1 MVIDN
6 SKNKNLK
13 SVGIETIP
21 AEKTFKI
28 IKNLEEV
35 GGRDC
40 KSQPANPD
48 QQTCRRISAL
58 LPKTGLGKGADD
70 FGLMENAT
78 RQHNNYNG
86 SLGNLEMSVN
96 VSKSLKSNHISP
108 IRHFRTSKLLL
119 ECAKSDSGNTC
130 LIMVLPKRDSGSPE
144 MTLGS
149 PKIVLGDPERILGK
163 PEMVWDIPK
172 SFRDIPKGTRDIP
185 NITNDILISPVCAVF
200 QCIGRF
206 FVLHVQKLNT
216 FRLVSN

>member
-1 MVIDN
+1 MVIDY
-6 SKNKNLK
+6 SQNKIFK
-13 SVGIETIP
+13 TVGTEIIP
-21 AEKTFKI
+21 I
-28 IKNLEEV
+28 IPERCEAPFRFNFLIPKRSFAPF
-35 GGRDC
+35 G
-40 KSQPANPD
+40 K
-48 QQTCRRISAL
+48 CRRIFAV
-58 LPKTGLGKGADD
+58 LPKTGLGKDADD

-96 VSKSLKSNHISP
+96 VSKSLKSNHTSP

-163 PEMVWDIPK
+163 PEMVRDIPK

-216 FRLVSN
+216 LRLISN

>member
-6 SKNKNLK
+6 SQNKNLK

-35 GGRDC
+35 GGRDY
-40 KSQPANPD
+40 KSQPANAD

-70 FGLMENAT
+70 FGLMENAA

-149 PKIVLGDPERILGK
+149 PKIILGDPERILGK
-163 PEMVWDIPK
+163 PEMVRDIPK

-200 QCIGRF
+200 QCIGKF
-206 FVLHVQKLNT
+206 LILHVQKLIT
-216 FRLVSN
+216 FRLIPN

>member
-1 MVIDN
+1 LY
-6 SKNKNLK
+6 SWC
-13 SVGIETIP
+13 IETDSHFFI
-21 AEKTFKI
+21 F
-28 IKNLEEV
+28 
-35 GGRDC
+35 
-40 KSQPANPD
+40 
-48 QQTCRRISAL
+48 SASILFSL
-58 LPKTGLGKGADD
+58 LPKIGLGKGADD

-96 VSKSLKSNHISP
+96 VSKSLKSNHTSP

-163 PEMVWDIPK
+163 PEMVRDIPK

-216 FRLVSN
+216 FRLIPN